1 MWSRKTRSSPFIW
14 VAFSGIKIVF
24 KGRQLAIDSKQL
36 EEFLS
41 WRWFRILRTRIQVSV
56 TFWWVCFSQK
66 LTDVNGNRVHKE
78 GSTSVLRAECFGS
91 VAHNSIKRG
100 KFPDSIHFY
109 SVYVNVSKKQA
120 SQTQTEL
127 LLKKSYTADC
137 QRGYVYEATFF
148 PSLFFFF
155 FCILFGWCVCLF
167 IKFICE
173 RSSQFSTSPDV
184 VKYDS
189 FHAIHFLICYIK
201 KMFLYRI
208 LNYCP
213 LWAQLVTAHQG
224 PGFLRINP
232 Y

>member
-41 WRWFRILRTRIQVSV
+41 WRWFRILRTQIQVSV

-109 SVYVNVSKKQA
+109 SVYVSKKQA

-137 QRGYVYEATFF
+137 QRGYVFVASFF
-148 PSLFFFF
+148 PFLFFFF
-155 FCILFGWCVCLF
+155 FFVFFLGGAFVCLLSLF
-167 IKFICE
+167 VNGVL
-173 RSSQFSTSPDV
+173 SSLLHQMWLSMT
-184 VKYDS
+184 
-189 FHAIHFLICYIK
+189 HF
-201 KMFLYRI
+201 MPF
-208 LNYCP
+208 
-213 LWAQLVTAHQG
+213 T
-224 PGFLRINP
+224 F
-232 Y
+232 

>member
-41 WRWFRILRTRIQVSV
+41 WRWFRILRTQIQVSV

-66 LTDVNGNRVHKE
+66 LTDVNGNCVHKE

-109 SVYVNVSKKQA
+109 SVYVSKKQA

>member
-41 WRWFRILRTRIQVSV
+41 WRWFRILRTQIQVSV

-109 SVYVNVSKKQA
+109 SVYVSKKQA

-155 FCILFGWCVCLF
+155 FLYSFWVVRLFV
-167 IKFICE
+167 
-173 RSSQFSTSPDV
+173 
-184 VKYDS
+184 Y
-189 FHAIHFLICYIK
+189 
-201 KMFLYRI
+201 
-208 LNYCP
+208 
-213 LWAQLVTAHQG
+213 
-224 PGFLRINP
+224 
-232 Y
+232 

>member
-41 WRWFRILRTRIQVSV
+41 WRWFRILRTQIQVSV

-91 VAHNSIKRG
+91 VAHNRIKRG

-109 SVYVNVSKKQA
+109 SVYVSKKLA

-127 LLKKSYTADC
+127 VLKKSYTADC

-148 PSLFFFF
+148 PSLFYFVVFFLGGAF
-155 FCILFGWCVCLF
+155 VCLLSLF
-167 IKFICE
+167 VKGVL
-173 RSSQFSTSPDV
+173 SSLLHPMWLSMTHCMPFT
-184 VKYDS
+184 
-189 FHAIHFLICYIK
+189 F
-201 KMFLYRI
+201 
-208 LNYCP
+208 
-213 LWAQLVTAHQG
+213 
-224 PGFLRINP
+224 
-232 Y
+232 

>member
-41 WRWFRILRTRIQVSV
+41 WRWFRILRTQIQVSV

-109 SVYVNVSKKQA
+109 SVYVSKKQA
-120 SQTQTEL
+120 RQTQTEL

>member
-24 KGRQLAIDSKQL
+24 KGRQLAIDPTQL

-41 WRWFRILRTRIQVSV
+41 WRWFRILRTQIQVSV

-66 LTDVNGNRVHKE
+66 LTGVNGNRVHKE

-91 VAHNSIKRG
+91 VAHNRIKRG

-109 SVYVNVSKKQA
+109 SVYVSKKQA

-155 FCILFGWCVCLF
+155 SCILFGWCVCLF

>member
-41 WRWFRILRTRIQVSV
+41 WRWFRILRTQIQVSL

-109 SVYVNVSKKQA
+109 SVYVSKKQA

-208 LNYCP
+208 PNYCP

-224 PGFLRINP
+224 PRFLRINP

>member
-41 WRWFRILRTRIQVSV
+41 WRWFRILRTQIQVSV

-66 LTDVNGNRVHKE
+66 LTDVNGNCVHKE
-78 GSTSVLRAECFGS
+78 GSTSVLSGVCFGS
-91 VAHNSIKRG
+91 VANNRIKRG

-109 SVYVNVSKKQA
+109 SVYVSKKQA

-148 PSLFFFF
+148 PSLFFFLYSF
-155 FCILFGWCVCLF
+155 WVVRLFV
-167 IKFICE
+167 
-173 RSSQFSTSPDV
+173 
-184 VKYDS
+184 Y
-189 FHAIHFLICYIK
+189 
-201 KMFLYRI
+201 
-208 LNYCP
+208 
-213 LWAQLVTAHQG
+213 
-224 PGFLRINP
+224 
-232 Y
+232 

>member
-41 WRWFRILRTRIQVSV
+41 WRWFRILRTQIQVSV

-66 LTDVNGNRVHKE
+66 LTDVNGNCVHKE
-78 GSTSVLRAECFGS
+78 GSTSVLSGVCFGS
-91 VAHNSIKRG
+91 VANNRIKRG

-109 SVYVNVSKKQA
+109 SVYVSKKQA

-148 PSLFFFF
+148 PSLFF

>member
-41 WRWFRILRTRIQVSV
+41 WRWFRILRTQIQVSV

-109 SVYVNVSKKQA
+109 SVYVSKKQA

-232 Y
+232 